1 MTSNIIEQVGE
12 VVVIAIEGVAFRRW
26 LPWVLRVPLRPRDHE
41 AGVAIRVED
50 ASES

>member
-12 VVVIAIEGVAFRRW
+12 VVVIAIKGVAFGRW
-26 LPWVLRVPLRPRDHE
+26 LPWVLRVPLRPRDPE
-41 AGVAIRVED
+41 VSVAVRVEG